1 MVCNAFKQNSDKLS
15 KNAIFKTAKI
25 GLAGRLGLHNKK
37 APQRVHNQKWCEILC
52 NYRTNFYDDFKQLCH
67 KMEMVKTAFHI

>member
-25 GLAGRLGLHNKK
+25 GLAERLGLHNKK
-37 APQRVHNQKWCEILC
+37 APQRV
-52 NYRTNFYDDFKQLCH
+52 RS
-67 KMEMVKTAFHI
+67 